1 MIFSNVFL
9 ALITDAF
16 GEMREK
22 AWINEND
29 KNNVCFIC
37 QIDRNKCLINKI
49 DFEEHL
55 KSHNLFNYMFFSWTF
70 NC

>member
-29 KNNVCFIC
+29 KNNVC
-37 QIDRNKCLINKI
+37 L
-49 DFEEHL
+49 
-55 KSHNLFNYMFFSWTF
+55 
-70 NC
+70 